1 MNYFKKLMG
10 DRIYLSPKGVSDEE
24 IEKFTEW
31 MNDFQ
36 VTDYTGRSG
45 QITTLV
51 GEKDWLENSAKNNEN
66 RNFDII
72 DLNNDKLVGTI
83 GLEHFN
89 WIERS
94 AVLGIF
100 IGDENYRSNGYG
112 TEAIK
117 LLLEYGFKYLNLH
130 SIRLDLLSV
139 NERAHKCYLKCGFKD
154 TGKSREEVF
163 LNGKYYDKLHKF
175 LFDAVYYNPV
185 AKSEEAK
192 VFGIVEGLY
201 NYYIKHKK

>member
-1 MNYFKKLMG
+1 MRFFKKLIG
-10 DRIYLSPKGVSDEE
+10 DRIYLSPKGTTDEE
-24 IEKFTEW
+24 LEKFTEW

-45 QITTLV
+45 QITTIV
-51 GEKDWLENSAKNNEN
+51 SEKEWLENSAKNKEN
-66 RNFDII
+66 RSFNII
-72 DLNNDKLVGTI
+72 ELKDNKLIGTI

-89 WIERS
+89 WIARS

-100 IGDENYRSNGYG
+100 IGDKEFRNNGYG

-130 SIRLDLLSV
+130 SIRLDLLSI

-154 TGKSREEVF
+154 TGCSREQIF
-163 LNGKYYDKLHKF
+163 LNGKYYDKLHMDMLENEFKG
-175 LFDAVYYNPV
+175 D
-185 AKSEEAK
+185 
-192 VFGIVEGLY
+192 
-201 NYYIKHKK
+201 YIRNKNIN

>member
-1 MNYFKKLMG
+1 MRFFKKLIG
-10 DRIYLSPKGVSDEE
+10 DRIYLSPKGTTDEE
-24 IEKFTEW
+24 LEKFTEW

-45 QITTLV
+45 QITTIV
-51 GEKDWLENSAKNNEN
+51 REKEWLENSAKNTEN
-66 RNFDII
+66 RNFNII
-72 DLNNDKLVGTI
+72 ELKDNKLIGTI

-89 WIERS
+89 WIARS

-100 IGDENYRSNGYG
+100 IGDKDFRNNGYG

-130 SIRLDLLSV
+130 SIRLDLLSI

-154 TGKSREEVF
+154 TGCSREAIYV
-163 LNGKYYDKLHKF
+163 NGKYYDKLHMDILENEF
-175 LFDAVYYNPV
+175 
-185 AKSEEAK
+185 
-192 VFGIVEGLY
+192 EGD
-201 NYYIKHKK
+201 YIRNKNIK

>member
-1 MNYFKKLMG
+1 MQYFKKLIG
-10 DRIYLSPKGVSDEE
+10 DRIYLSPKDVSNEE

-45 QITTLV
+45 QITTL
-51 GEKDWLENSAKNNEN
+51 
-66 RNFDII
+66 I
-72 DLNNDKLVGTI
+72 GTI
-83 GLEHFN
+83 GLEHLN

-100 IGDENYRSNGYG
+100 IGDKDYRNNGYG
-112 TEAIK
+112 TEAIR

-130 SIRLDLLSV
+130 SIRLDLLEI

-154 TGKSREEVF
+154 TGRSREEIF
-163 LNGKYYDKLHKF
+163 LNGRYYDKLHMDILENEF
-175 LFDAVYYNPV
+175 NGD
-185 AKSEEAK
+185 
-192 VFGIVEGLY
+192 
-201 NYYIKHKK
+201 YIRNKNIK